1 MLHMATLSHGP
12 ETCAAVHAEYG
23 ALARSAAD
31 SMDAIAERHGAAIKG
46 GWVDAPGHLWFFLV
60 DAPNAHVV
68 SNLMVEL
75 RFHSWNTLNISPVA
89 TVADTLNQ
97 LA

>member
-1 MLHMATLSHGP
+1 
-12 ETCAAVHAEYG
+12 
-23 ALARSAAD
+23 
-31 SMDAIAERHGAAIKG
+31 
-46 GWVDAPGHLWFFLV
+46 
-60 DAPNAHVV
+60 V